1 MVTFIYPQATLR
13 PVEGALSVKVRDD
26 SSPID
31 NEWRQRLSY
40 AVEDVRLPVRSVLA
54 RPELTMGQLMALKP
68 GDVIPINLAAKVPL
82 LVGSKR
88 FAEGTIGEQEG
99 RAALLVESVGAG
111 NEK

>member
-1 MVTFIYPQATLR
+1 MFEIELSTQAET
-13 PVEGALSVKVRDD
+13 
-26 SSPID
+26 
-31 NEWRQRLSY
+31 
-40 AVEDVRLPVRSVLA
+40 VRSVLA

-111 NEK
+111 IEK